1 MRTYAE
7 LTHCVDLERFKG
19 EKQMG
24 RPLNK
29 RFFGTP
35 TNAGNEIKV
44 QFHNGAASVN
54 GWIVKQLGS
63 KKFRCTDG
71 TETKDCTL
79 VDELTGA
86 IAAGEMSITVKDDA
100 GNAKQVIKIAGR
112 KVTLDTGES
121 IAWGMVDYNAVANQV
136 EMEEAGGYPV
146 ISVTAMVAAV
156 EYIIVTTGDT
166 NWYAVGGSETPPVG
180 EIFVANGAGTGT
192 GTVRIAPDDFEA
204 DEEA

>member
-1 MRTYAE
+1 
-7 LTHCVDLERFKG
+7 
-19 EKQMG
+19 MG

-35 TNAGNEIKV
+35 TAGGDEIKV
-44 QFHNGAASVN
+44 QFHNGAGSVN

-71 TETKDCTL
+71 TETKDCAL
-79 VDELTGA
+79 VDKLTGA

-100 GNAKQVIKIAGR
+100 GAAKQVIKIAGR

-121 IAWGMVDYNAVANQV
+121 IAWNFSESAYDAAV

-156 EYIIVTTGDT
+156 EYIIVTLGDT

-192 GTVRIAPDDFEA
+192 GTVRIAPDDFEG
-204 DEEA
+204 DE